1 MTEEVIYPTAPP
13 GPPLDLCH
21 LTNKLQVTCLWRI
34 IHAQTQTDSTHIDGP
49 LDWLIAVITFTFDY
63 QRIDLASKCRFCG
76 KSLYLTFKA
85 KINV

>member
-1 MTEEVIYPTAPP
+1 MTEEVIYPTALP

-63 QRIDLASKCRFCG
+63 QRIDHCLWPANADSVEKFIFNIQ
-76 KSLYLTFKA
+76 SQD
-85 KINV
+85 